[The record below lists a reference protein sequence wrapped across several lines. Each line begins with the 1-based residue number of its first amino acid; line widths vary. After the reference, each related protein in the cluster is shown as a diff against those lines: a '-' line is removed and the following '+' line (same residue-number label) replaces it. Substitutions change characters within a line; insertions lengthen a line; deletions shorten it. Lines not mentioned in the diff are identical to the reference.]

1 MKKIMEKTQALNN
14 MFEYLLC
21 IIREDEKQEVK
32 SIEFIIESMA
42 DLSKEIE
49 AENQKNIGK
58 YNKNYKRIFKI
69 IIILVE
75 INL

>member
-1 MKKIMEKTQALNN
+1 

-21 IIREDEKQEVK
+21 IIREDEKKEVK

-42 DLSKEIE
+42 NLSKEIE

-75 INL
+75 INLWIW

>member
-21 IIREDEKQEVK
+21 IIREDEKKEVK

-42 DLSKEIE
+42 NLSKEIE
-49 AENQKNIGK
+49 SENQRMYENI
-58 YNKNYKRIFKI
+58 IKI
-69 IIILVE
+69 IKEFLK
-75 INL
+75 

>member
-1 MKKIMEKTQALNN
+1 

>member
-1 MKKIMEKTQALNN
+1 

-49 AENQKNIGK
+49 AENQRMYENI
-58 YNKNYKRIFKI
+58 IKI
-69 IIILVE
+69 LK
-75 INL
+75 